1 MKQIEP
7 YLSHI
12 VEAIKTIQA
21 YAKGM
26 NFDQF
31 AKDQK
36 TQDAVIRQLEIIGE
50 ASSKLTPDFIKTN
63 SQVPWR
69 EMKDFRNKL
78 IHDYWEL
85 DLELIWNVV
94 IQDIP
99 LLAKLL
105 HG

>member
-12 VEAIKTIQA
+12 VEAIKTIKA

-31 AKDQK
+31 AKD
-36 TQDAVIRQLEIIGE
+36 
-50 ASSKLTPDFIKTN
+50 
-63 SQVPWR
+63 
-69 EMKDFRNKL
+69 
-78 IHDYWEL
+78 
-85 DLELIWNVV
+85 
-94 IQDIP
+94 IP
-99 LLAKLL
+99 LLGKLL

>member
-12 VEAIKTIQA
+12 TKAIRTIKV
-21 YAKGM
+21 YVKGM
-26 NFDQF
+26 DFNQF

-50 ASSKLTPDFIKTN
+50 ASSKIIPDFIKSN
-63 SQVPWR
+63 PQLPWR

-94 IQDIP
+94 VQDIP

-105 HG
+105 HE

>member
-12 VEAIKTIQA
+12 VEAIKTIQS
-21 YAKGM
+21 YVKGID
-26 NFDQF
+26 FDQF
-31 AKDQK
+31 TKDQK

-69 EMKDFRNKL
+69 EIKDFRNKL

-85 DLELIWNVV
+85 DLDLIWNVV
-94 IQDIP
+94 VQDIP
-99 LLAKLL
+99 LLEKLL